1 MGFFSSLHDITKW
14 ADPVSHYAIDAT
26 WKSSTA
32 AVRET
37 SRLLGDAA
45 DAVGIDST
53 LPRHWQGMAN
63 KDANN
68 FDRWAGNTGKTAL
81 AVYGGMNALGG
92 SGGTAAGSNAGTY
105 TELGG
110 NTVGT
115 TANNGLAWS
124 GGVDGAGNAIG
135 AGATGAEGAGAAT
148 GSGLLSGAGS
158 NGYLQL
164 AQAGVGAAGSAYS
177 AYLQN
182 RAAQDAAAAT
192 LAQNQQ
198 TRADNAQWRI
208 AGQDAVGMLA
218 EGTAPGGYFAHQFNK
233 DDLNANL
240 APNYAFSLDQGQRAN
255 QNAAGVGGGLVGGNA
270 LQGLD
275 KWTQDY
281 AQGAYQQAYQNFTG
295 NQTNIFNRLSN
306 IAGLGQTANQITTNA
321 GTQNVANANNYLTSG
336 AAANAAGVVGA
347 TNSVNNGI
355 NNYLG
360 WQYANQ
366 HG

>member
-1 MGFFSSLHDITKW
+1 MGFFSSLHNITKYI
-14 ADPVSHYAIDAT
+14 DPIGHAAVDAT
-26 WKSSTA
+26 WKTSTA

-45 DAVGIDST
+45 DAVGINSN
-53 LPRHWQGMAN
+53 LPRHWQGMAD

-68 FDRWAGNTGKTAL
+68 FDRWAGNTAKTAA
-81 AVYGGMNALGG
+81 AVYGGMSAAG
-92 SGGTAAGSNAGTY
+92 SGGTAAGTS
-105 TELGG
+105 
-110 NTVGT
+110 
-115 TANNGLAWS
+115 
-124 GGVDGAGNAIG
+124 
-135 AGATGAEGAGAAT
+135 GAAT
-148 GSGLLSGAGS
+148 GAGEAATAGTESLAVGSAGTGAATGGGMAAAGGAASGASGAAGGS
-158 NGYLQL
+158 GGYLQL
-164 AQAGVGAAGSAYS
+164 AQAGLGAAGSAYS

-192 LAQNQQ
+192 NAQNQL
-198 TRADNAQWRI
+198 TRADNAPWRI
-208 AGQDAVGMLA
+208 AGQDAIGMLA
-218 EGTAPGGYFAHQFNK
+218 EGTAPGGYFAHQFNA
-233 DDLNANL
+233 DDLNSTL

-270 LQGLD
+270 LQGLN
-275 KWTQDY
+275 KWSQDY

-306 IAGLGQTANQITTNA
+306 IAGLGQTANQITTTA
-321 GTQNVANANNYLTSG
+321 GTQNTANANNYLTSG
-336 AAANAAGVVGA
+336 AAAQAAGVVGA
-347 TNSVNNGI
+347 TNSVNNGL